1 VILPE
6 ITKRRKI
13 AMYDLFRK
21 EMLYERCPKSD
32 TVYDVIIAGGGPAA
46 IGAAIA
52 AALTGA
58 KVLIL
63 EARSQ
68 FGGTATAAMWMN
80 FNWIF
85 RDNEGNSRGGVCKI
99 LVDAIGKWGAPGC
112 RPGRRRVDR
121 LNDGGN
127 LIIHPE
133 YLKLVLFELF
143 DFYKIDYSLYAP
155 IVDVIKDGNVV
166 RGVVT
171 AQKEGRRTY
180 QGKTVIDA
188 TGDGDVAYLAGCV
201 MEDNNPDG
209 DGWRAPITLLFAL
222 GNVDVDRFFS
232 WYKGCGIELDGKV
245 FSTYK
250 DVMVYAS
257 DLGYF
262 VPSKFVVDV
271 GTIPN
276 VVNINYH
283 TTRDE
288 YFDGIKSFDLTCVE
302 KLGILQAI
310 GFTCFAT
317 EHKIPGLEH
326 CGIIRTGSYAAVR
339 ETRRLVGEYVF
350 SEKDLL
356 EGTVFADAIASKYGG
371 RDGMGATPGINI
383 RQGALYP
390 YRSMLPREVD
400 GLLIAGRCGSAS
412 FRGHYGGKSMG
423 NMMVLGQAAGIAAAL
438 CAASG
443 VKPRVLDYK
452 LIQAK
457 LSEIGFVF

>member
-1 VILPE
+1 MDNLYE
-6 ITKRRKI
+6 KKI
-13 AMYDLFRK
+13 
-21 EMLYERCPKSD
+21 LYERCPKQD
-32 TVYDVIIAGGGPAA
+32 TVYDVVIAGGGPAA

-52 AALTGA
+52 AALIGA

-99 LVDAIGKWGAPGC
+99 LTGAIRKWGPLAY
-112 RPGRRRVDR
+112 RPGRRRTDR

-127 LIIHPE
+127 LIVHPD
-133 YLKLVLFELF
+133 YLKLILFELF
-143 DFYKIDYSLYAP
+143 DSYKIDYSLYAP
-155 IVDVIKDGNVV
+155 IVDVVKDGNAV

-171 AQKEGRRTY
+171 AQKEGRRIY
-180 QGKTVIDA
+180 RGKTVIDA
-188 TGDGDVAYLAGCV
+188 TGDGDVAYLAGCI
-201 MEDNNPDG
+201 MEDGNPDG
-209 DGWRAPITLLFAL
+209 DGWRAPVTLLFAL
-222 GNVDVDRFFS
+222 GNVDTERFSS
-232 WYKGCGIELDGKV
+232 WYKGHDIELDDKV
-245 FSTYK
+245 FPTYK
-250 DVMVYAS
+250 DVMAYAL

-262 VPSKFVVDV
+262 VPSKFIVDL

-276 VVNINYH
+276 VININYH
-283 TTRDE
+283 TTRSE
-288 YFDGIKSFDLTCVE
+288 YFDGTKSFDLTCVE
-302 KLGILQAI
+302 KLGVLQAV
-310 GFTCFAT
+310 GFTRFAT
-317 EHKIPGLEH
+317 EHRIPGLER

-350 SEKDLL
+350 GEKDLL
-356 EGTVFADAIASKYGG
+356 EGTPFVDAVASKYGG
-371 RDGMGATPGINI
+371 RDGMGDTQGINI

-400 GLLIAGRCGSAS
+400 GLLVTGRCGSAS

-438 CAASG
+438 CAMSG
-443 VKPRVLDYK
+443 VEPRVLDYK